1 MTTVGRIVPWIVL
14 APAVAVALALAFA
27 VAGCG
32 GPTPSQAPE
41 ARPKAQETVFDD
53 VVDKKREIPQAVES
67 AQTQRFEEQRR
78 QMDAA
83 ETGAPAK

>member
-1 MTTVGRIVPWIVL
+1 MTIVGRIVPWIVL
-14 APAVAVALALAFA
+14 APALAVAFAL
-27 VAGCG
+27 AGCG

-53 VVDKKREIPQAVES
+53 MVDKKREIPQAVEN